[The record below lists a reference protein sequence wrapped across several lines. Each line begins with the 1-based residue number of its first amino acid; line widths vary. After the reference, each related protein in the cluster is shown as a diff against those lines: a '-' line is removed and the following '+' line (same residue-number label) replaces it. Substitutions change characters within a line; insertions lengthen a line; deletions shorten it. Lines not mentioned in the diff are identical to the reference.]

1 MRYESERFKF
11 DVENYLAAGSM
22 YKMKHIRIYC
32 EGAMQVDLW
41 LTEDDVRSLGAALE
55 DCELRKEK

>member
-11 DVENYLAAGSM
+11 DVENYLS
-22 YKMKHIRIYC
+22 YDKRPMKHIRVYC

-55 DCELRKEK
+55 DWELRKEK